1 MKNECSIVQ
10 DIMPLYVEEMVSD
23 DTVSFVREHLKD
35 CPRCRAELEKLQKE
49 KERLEDQVSLLSMP
63 HR

>member
-10 DIMPLYVEEMVSD
+10 DILPLYVEEMVSD

-35 CPRCRAELEKLQKE
+35 CPEMSCRAGKIAKTG
-49 KERLEDQVSLLSMP
+49 
-63 HR
+63 